1 MFVARNLGSQEEIYS
16 VALSGH
22 LLMTYFTGQEEG
34 RGVMTQIW
42 KRNLHNKKAFQQD
55 AYREGVWC
63 HFVCPIFFPGERSG
77 SREGGLVPRG
87 KPHPYRQTN
96 TRKNTTLSETSFV
109 GGKYQWLPVGWHG
122 PGVSDILSSPAV
134 SLEYWAANRN
144 SKMRPKYPGSRLA
157 MAVCHSLSCPSY
169 RISSTLLT
177 ESGVYL

>member
-55 AYREGVWC
+55 AYRGGYDVTLSVPYS
-63 HFVCPIFFPGERSG
+63 FRG
-77 SREGGLVPRG
+77 SSLVQGRGGLVPRG

-109 GGKYQWLPVGWHG
+109 GGKYQ
-122 PGVSDILSSPAV
+122 
-134 SLEYWAANRN
+134 
-144 SKMRPKYPGSRLA
+144 
-157 MAVCHSLSCPSY
+157 
-169 RISSTLLT
+169 
-177 ESGVYL
+177 